1 MNKRLQVT
9 PARCIGCRTCEIAC
23 AFSHPAAAR
32 PGSPQGGGP
41 GPTRIRAYPI
51 KPPESGVPVVC
62 LQCDSAACVRVCP
75 TQALQRD
82 DRTGAI
88 LVSEDRCILCRA
100 CVWACPWG
108 NVGYDEGR
116 KVIHKCDLCAG
127 DPQCARYCP
136 SRALETFE

>member
-1 MNKRLQVT
+1 MNKRLLVT

-23 AFSHPAAAR
+23 AFSHPV
-32 PGSPQGGGP
+32 GGGP
-41 GPTRIRAYPI
+41 GPTRIRAFPVR
-51 KPPESGVPVVC
+51 PPESGVPVVC
-62 LQCDSAACVRVCP
+62 LQCDAAACVKVCP
-75 TQALQRD
+75 TEALRRD

-88 LVSEDRCILCRA
+88 LVAEERCILCRA

-116 KVIHKCDLCAG
+116 GFIHKCDLCSG